1 MEIEMGR
8 EGEDYNP
15 GSSTWVGSSSWET
28 VDVSCA
34 IASGKMDPK
43 NTMRRRNAV
52 EERMVMQARR
62 RRNKFD
68 GLAIVVGMKMLLLC
82 MDDFVR

>member
-1 MEIEMGR
+1 MC
-8 EGEDYNP
+8 
-15 GSSTWVGSSSWET
+15 
-28 VDVSCA
+28 CA
-34 IASGKMDPK
+34 IAIGKMDPK
-43 NTMRRRNAV
+43 NTMRKRSAV